1 MLKWYCHYCRTLE
14 MSLINCEIRLLLTW
28 SENFDSSSD
37 TGEKEFALSINKT
50 LCSVVTLSTEDNIK
64 LLLQLESGFKR
75 AINWNKYQ
83 SKVTDQV
90 QKIYFDY
97 LIDPS
102 NKDDRNLHT
111 RYFLPKVELKYYM
124 LQLLDE
130 ISLIKQ

>member
-1 MLKWYCHYCRTLE
+1 
-14 MSLINCEIRLLLTW
+14 MSLINCEISLLLTW

-50 LCSVVTLSTEDNIK
+50 LCSVATLSTEDNIK

-90 QKIYFDY
+90 QKRYFDY

>member
-1 MLKWYCHYCRTLE
+1 MLKWYCHYWRTLE
-14 MSLINCEIRLLLTW
+14 MSLINCEISLLLTW

-50 LCSVVTLSTEDNIK
+50 LCSVATLSTEDNIK

-90 QKIYFDY
+90 QKRYFDY

>member
-1 MLKWYCHYCRTLE
+1 
-14 MSLINCEIRLLLTW
+14 MSLINCEISLLLTW

-50 LCSVVTLSTEDNIK
+50 LCSVAALSTEDNIK

-90 QKIYFDY
+90 QKRYFDY

>member
-1 MLKWYCHYCRTLE
+1 
-14 MSLINCEIRLLLTW
+14 MSLINCEISLLLTW

-90 QKIYFDY
+90 QKRYFDY
-97 LIDPS
+97 LTDPS

>member
-1 MLKWYCHYCRTLE
+1 MLKWYCHYYRTLE
-14 MSLINCEIRLLLTW
+14 MSLINCEISLLLTW

-90 QKIYFDY
+90 QKRYFDY

>member
-1 MLKWYCHYCRTLE
+1 
-14 MSLINCEIRLLLTW
+14 MSLINCEISLLLTW

-50 LCSVVTLSTEDNIK
+50 LCSVAALSTEDNIK

-90 QKIYFDY
+90 QKRYFDY

-124 LQLLDE
+124 LQLMDE

>member
-1 MLKWYCHYCRTLE
+1 
-14 MSLINCEIRLLLTW
+14 MSLINCEISLLLTW

-50 LCSVVTLSTEDNIK
+50 LCSVATLSTEDNIK

-75 AINWNKYQ
+75 AINWNKFQ

-90 QKIYFDY
+90 QKRYFDY

-124 LQLLDE
+124 LQLMDE

>member
-1 MLKWYCHYCRTLE
+1 MLKWYCHYYRTLE
-14 MSLINCEIRLLLTW
+14 MSLINCEISLLLTW

-90 QKIYFDY
+90 QKRYFDY

-130 ISLIKQ
+130 ISLIKK